1 MSAINLPSICTVNS
15 FTSTPAATQTGAGE
29 MQPTY
34 ADFDRLY
41 AATLESLARLNEAER
56 ELAQA
61 GQDMAR
67 DVRVLIEEKT
77 Q

>member
-1 MSAINLPSICTVNS
+1 MKAGAG
-15 FTSTPAATQTGAGE
+15 STAAATQTGAGE
-29 MQPTY
+29 MQQAPTY

-41 AATLESLARLNEAER
+41 AATLESIARWNEAER

-61 GQDMAR
+61 RQDMAR

>member
-1 MSAINLPSICTVNS
+1 
-15 FTSTPAATQTGAGE
+15 

>member
-1 MSAINLPSICTVNS
+1 MKASAGPM
-15 FTSTPAATQTGAGE
+15 PAATQTGAGE
-29 MQPTY
+29 MQQAPTY

-41 AATLESLARLNEAER
+41 AATLESIARWHEAER

-61 GQDMAR
+61 RQDMAR

>member
-1 MSAINLPSICTVNS
+1 MKAGAG
-15 FTSTPAATQTGAGE
+15 STPAATQTGAGE
-29 MQPTY
+29 MQQAPTY

-41 AATLESLARLNEAER
+41 AATLESIARWNEAER

-61 GQDMAR
+61 RQDMAR